1 MAFFVRDAPLPTGL
15 FLSFA
20 DARVLT
26 LAERSLLEI
35 RELCTGVAHGGD
47 RVTLQALEPNV
58 TYSLDAFV
66 TAQEEQA
73 ESVVVELRQ
82 FNRLTLNSVQ
92 QACSDTIDV
101 MEEKLVS
108 SGGF

>member
-20 DARVLT
+20 DAARVLT

-73 ESVVVELRQ
+73 ESAPALCVS
-82 FNRLTLNSVQ
+82 LNSEQ
-92 QACSDTIDV
+92 N
-101 MEEKLVS
+101 S
-108 SGGF
+108 SKVKSA